1 MQHKPL
7 ILALLAGLSLS
18 GAAQATLIDRGGGL
32 IYDTG
37 LNVTW
42 LQNANLAATD
52 TFGVSGISSGGS
64 MIWHKANQWIGAMNS
79 ADYLG
84 YSDWRLPTT
93 VPINGSTF
101 NYNYRS
107 NGTTDV
113 GYNVSAPGT
122 AYAGSKGSEMAYL
135 FFNELGNKAYYDAS
149 GNTQADYGVTN
160 AGPFQNLQYDAYWS
174 GTEYARNRNRGSAWN
189 FNTSYGLQHANR
201 KYDDDYAWAVRPGDV
216 AAAAGSGTVPEPQTL
231 ALLGLGLMGMVF
243 ARRRRG

>member
-32 IYDTG
+32 IYDNA

-52 TFGVSGISSGGS
+52 TFGVSGISSGGLMS
-64 MIWHKANQWIGAMNS
+64 WNTANQWIGAMNT
-79 ADYLG
+79 ADYQG

-93 VPINGSTF
+93 APINGSAFDYT
-101 NYNYRS
+101 YTY

-113 GYNVSAPGT
+113 GYNISAPGT
-122 AYAGSKGSEMAYL
+122 AHAGSKGSEMAYL
-135 FFNELGNKAYYDAS
+135 FFNDLGNKAYYDTS
-149 GNTQADYGVTN
+149 GTPQAGFGAN
-160 AGPFQNLQYDAYWS
+160 AGPFQNPQFGGYWS
-174 GTEYARNRNRGSAWN
+174 GTEYAP
-189 FNTSYGLQHANR
+189 NTSGAWYF
-201 KYDDDYAWAVRPGDV
+201 YAGFGGQFISLKTSSFYAAAVRPGDV
-216 AAAAGSGTVPEPQTL
+216 AAAGSGTVPEPQTL
-231 ALLGLGLMGMVF
+231 ALMGLGLMGMVF